1 MKKALTRSEFSY
13 VVSSI
18 TGYTDQVGGAVL
30 SKALLGATT
39 PQNVT
44 VRLGIKGTQ
53 ALNLLTS
60 APSFQDGE
68 CGWSASGTT
77 TWTQRDITTC
87 PEKINESLCPIALY
101 DTYQSMLLQP
111 GMLEE
116 AVPMETMIGDL
127 KSKQIQQRI
136 ELKLWGAT
144 VSGGDCFDGFKTLI
158 ASGETGVAV
167 SVSGTA
173 FNPSIAYGTNGNPI
187 WEVDKLVNALADDAQ
202 AFDDLVVFC
211 SVSNFRKYVQALTAA
226 NYFQNYIGGSQAIG
240 SEMNM
245 YAIHPNTNV
254 KVVPTIGITDNYVS
268 IGPAKYMFVGFDL
281 LSNEKLD
288 MWFSRDNQEIRLAAN
303 YNYGAQIAKFGST
316 VYFAVNGL

>member
-53 ALNLLTS
+53 ALNLLDS
-60 APSFQDGE
+60 APSYQDGA
-68 CGWSASGTT
+68 CGWNAAGTT

-136 ELKLWGAT
+136 ESKLWTAT

-158 ASGETGVAV
+158 KSGETGVAV
-167 SVSGTA
+167 TVSGTA
-173 FNPSIAYGTNGNPI
+173 WNPSIAYGTNGNPI

-211 SVSNFRKYVQALTAA
+211 SVPAFRKYVQALTAA

-254 KVVPTIGITDNYVS
+254 KVVPTLGITDNYVS

-316 VYFAVNGL
+316 AYFATNGL

>member
-1 MKKALTRSEFSY
+1 
-13 VVSSI
+13 
-18 TGYTDQVGGAVL
+18 
-30 SKALLGATT
+30 
-39 PQNVT
+39 
-44 VRLGIKGTQ
+44 
-53 ALNLLTS
+53 
-60 APSFQDGE
+60 
-68 CGWSASGTT
+68 
-77 TWTQRDITTC
+77 
-87 PEKINESLCPIALY
+87 
-101 DTYQSMLLQP
+101 MLLQP

-136 ELKLWGAT
+136 ESKLWNAT
-144 VSGGDCFDGFKTLI
+144 VSGGDCFDGFKTII
-158 ASGETGVAV
+158 ASGQTGVAV

-173 FNPSIAYGTNGNPI
+173 WNPSIAYGTNGNPI

-211 SVSNFRKYVQALTAA
+211 SVPAFRKYVQALTAA

-316 VYFAVNGL
+316 AYFAVNGL